1 MSLFKDI
8 DIYKAIII
16 GALVLLPGGGVLV
29 WMQDEEVA
37 RAEAQLAKARQRGG
51 VLEQIGTLDAE
62 LATIQRN
69 TTGGAGGERHLL
81 YFSRRV
87 LETTGNAGW
96 LGANDFEIGNEESRR
111 VSALKAE
118 DREVDLSFR
127 DNRTKKPLN
136 LPRDFISALIFNC
149 ESQSKT
155 WKLRELRIRNADE
168 DLETG
173 RGAKAVPRTV
183 DDIWSVEKMTYVR
196 RQPESRGR

>member
-1 MSLFKDI
+1 
-8 DIYKAIII
+8 
-16 GALVLLPGGGVLV
+16 
-29 WMQDEEVA
+29 
-37 RAEAQLAKARQRGG
+37 
-51 VLEQIGTLDAE
+51 
-62 LATIQRN
+62 
-69 TTGGAGGERHLL
+69 
-81 YFSRRV
+81 
-87 LETTGNAGW
+87 
-96 LGANDFEIGNEESRR
+96 EESRR